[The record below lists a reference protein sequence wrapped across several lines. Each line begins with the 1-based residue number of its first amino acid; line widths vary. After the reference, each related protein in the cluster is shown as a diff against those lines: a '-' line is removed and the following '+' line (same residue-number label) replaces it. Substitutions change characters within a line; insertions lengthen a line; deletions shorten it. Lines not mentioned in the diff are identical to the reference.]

1 MKKLLL
7 ILLIPMIGCFNS
19 EDSSK
24 EFNPKDYFEDS
35 QKKQKALGK
44 LDIVEDLD
52 TALNLYS
59 NYKYHIAYDGPNNW
73 IVDKGVSEDIIY
85 RTYQKDSGIVFS
97 IGIQEF
103 KKELKEDIW
112 TTYEKNKT
120 EFDKTWFVIQKTLNI
135 IPESIA
141 TEKAILRN
149 YICLKRSCEF
159 NVESVNMQY
168 KSKYISYDV
177 YRGHLQLTFSL
188 NLPNMFFV
196 LNPDYYN
203 NLFKNISFTEDMS
216 LINKPN

>member
-7 ILLIPMIGCFNS
+7 ILLCLPMIGFGQN
-19 EDSSK
+19 SSK

-103 KKELKEDIW
+103 KKELKEDIY

-120 EFDKTWFVIQKTLNI
+120 EFDKTWFYIQKTLNI

-177 YRGHLQLTFSL
+177 YRGNLQLTFSL

-203 NLFKNISFTEDMS
+203 NLFNNISFTEDMS